1 MSDFFGMIVMADSDA
16 DTIPVKGFVSRSF
29 RGWGMRRSVA
39 VVAGAVLLAGC
50 QSTQPGPSRDQVAK
64 QDVELLGGFYR
75 RVGSHWISVGKGAL
89 LTADQHGGYCASP
102 AAEKVAIS
110 GSLVCLYPRDGTSTF
125 DRAVLFSNFGALQ
138 QFSFKDGLPYRSIA
152 PATWP
157 NAAPQV

>member
-75 RVGSHWISVGKGAL
+75 RVGS
-89 LTADQHGGYCASP
+89 C
-102 AAEKVAIS
+102 
-110 GSLVCLYPRDGTSTF
+110 
-125 DRAVLFSNFGALQ
+125 
-138 QFSFKDGLPYRSIA
+138 
-152 PATWP
+152 
-157 NAAPQV
+157 